1 MHDTYSPPLWAVMGC
16 LANILVSVAM
26 IWYLI
31 LFLSSCDACSARP
44 FALAFIV
51 GFLVILLL
59 TGFRIVQTVICRQE
73 EIPQDRLDG
82 GKNYRD
88 RWQGTIKSKRMP
100 CSRFSLFLCPFSHKG
115 REHRPDPGC
124 TP

>member
-31 LFLSSCDACSARP
+31 FFLSSCDACSARP

-59 TGFRIVQTVICRQE
+59 TGFELFKLLFAGRKKSRRTGSMVARII
-73 EIPQDRLDG
+73 EIDG
-82 GKNYRD
+82 KVN
-88 RWQGTIKSKRMP
+88 
-100 CSRFSLFLCPFSHKG
+100 
-115 REHRPDPGC
+115 
-124 TP
+124 